1 MSEGL
6 SAAEVGQEI
15 AKHAHEEGHAHRD
28 RVLTIG
34 EAILLSVV
42 TLLAAWSGYAAAK
55 WSTESRFKL
64 AEASTARTQASRDFQ
79 ESLTFRVGD
88 ATTFNAWFGAYVTG
102 KRNVVRVAEKRFRPA
117 FRVAFDAW
125 IATHPFTNPNAPP
138 GPQSMPQYEPP
149 GEATARALD
158 AKADDLYTEG
168 QHNGETGDDYVR
180 TTVIL
185 ASVLFLVG
193 INSHFAV
200 RSVRLG
206 LLVLGAVL
214 LIVAAIAVIRLPV
227 PP

>member
-1 MSEGL
+1 
-6 SAAEVGQEI
+6 
-15 AKHAHEEGHAHRD
+15 
-28 RVLTIG
+28 
-34 EAILLSVV
+34 
-42 TLLAAWSGYAAAK
+42 
-55 WSTESRFKL
+55 
-64 AEASTARTQASRDFQ
+64 
-79 ESLTFRVGD
+79 
-88 ATTFNAWFGAYVTG
+88 
-102 KRNVVRVAEKRFRPA
+102 
-117 FRVAFDAW
+117 
-125 IATHPFTNPNAPP
+125 
-138 GPQSMPQYEPP
+138 MPQYEPP